1 MPGRLLWPFRAS
13 PTLSLCLYFVS
24 LTFLAIAWKSTFSFP
39 CYFSNASSQVSGPIF
54 SWQTEHSDVQ
64 PDASGEGPEAHH
76 GTGGC
81 VLRGRFGDDLV
92 GGKFTAGLGAGPQA
106 TSVSHTGAVFP
117 SVCLPALHPHAH
129 SCNPVLLPAITILTP
144 FPFLYASEEPAG
156 VVKPSSATDRT
167 CFHLG
172 DNKGVGWGSC
182 WRGEGAGCQGTF
194 DLPEV
199 GLRFPTVVP

>member
-1 MPGRLLWPFRAS
+1 MYRVKFRVQFSVGKQNTQTCSQTPVGRDLR
-13 PTLSLCLYFVS
+13 
-24 LTFLAIAWKSTFSFP
+24 
-39 CYFSNASSQVSGPIF
+39 
-54 SWQTEHSDVQ
+54 
-64 PDASGEGPEAHH
+64 AHH
-76 GTGGC
+76 GAGGC
-81 VLRGRFGDDLV
+81 VWQGRFGDDLV
-92 GGKFTAGLGAGPQA
+92 GGKFTAGLGAGPRA

-172 DNKGVGWGSC
+172 DNKGLGLGVLLEGRGS
-182 WRGEGAGCQGTF
+182 W
-194 DLPEV
+194 LP
-199 GLRFPTVVP
+199 GKF